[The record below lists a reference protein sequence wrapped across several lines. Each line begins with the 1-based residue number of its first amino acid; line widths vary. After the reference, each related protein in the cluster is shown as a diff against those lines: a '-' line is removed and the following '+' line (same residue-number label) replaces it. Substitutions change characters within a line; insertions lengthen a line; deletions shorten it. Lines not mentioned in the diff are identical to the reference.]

1 MFFNWK
7 FYLFGFFSF
16 VHRIMG
22 KLKRD
27 HVQKSSVATV
37 RERQNA
43 PKFKPNVV
51 KKMITPAAA
60 ATPSELVVKRSQ
72 PSAAPALPKS
82 SAAATTR
89 QTVLQK
95 IPDLPVRLVDP
106 RDTVKR
112 QSKKDKLKERRDR
125 FKRKFDTLDK
135 ANRQL
140 ASVKKA
146 KKPKKIQAPTTPAVR
161 SALLANFAE
170 IKDALPTLDDSL
182 PSLNS
187 LFQLRAKGLQ
197 KTGVAQFDEAAIRK
211 AKRSAAASTDKNG
224 VEKKMTKANKL
235 QEKKNEFMQRCKHF
249 KALTKDKT
257 FKKNPRE
264 VIAMHIRNRQLA
276 NGVVL

>member
-1 MFFNWK
+1 
-7 FYLFGFFSF
+7 
-16 VHRIMG
+16 MG
-22 KLKRD
+22 KIKRD
-27 HVQKSSVATV
+27 HVQKSTVATV
-37 RERQNA
+37 RDRQNA
-43 PKFKPNVV
+43 PVPKFKPNVV
-51 KKMITPAAA
+51 KKMITPAVAA
-60 ATPSELVVKRSQ
+60 ATPVPAELVLKRSQ
-72 PSAAPALPKS
+72 QSAAPASPKS

-112 QSKKDKLKERRDR
+112 QSKKDKLKERRDQ
-125 FKRKFDTLDK
+125 FKRKFDAIDK

-146 KKPKKIQAPTTPAVR
+146 KKPKKTGKIQASTTPAVR

-197 KTGVAQFDEAAIRK
+197 KTGVAQFDEAAIRT
-211 AKRSAAASTDKNG
+211 ANRKRSAASTDKNG
-224 VEKKMTKANKL
+224 VEKKITKANKL